1 MIELPVVRTS
11 AIRAIA
17 SGAMVMRSSAS
28 AGLFGT
34 GSGLAPAGAPP
45 ATLRRRAARSSS
57 SVRAALRAVTGSETT
72 DQRNKLGS
80 FLSASA
86 VNTCVPSGRSLGAMV
101 IGTSNCGLKFSRT
114 YSLES
119 LRLTNT
125 AIWPGRLGGSALAAA
140 PGGRAVSFFTSGAAA
155 GTVGASAT
163 ALTASAGFSTGFDSV
178 VLDSGVLDSGV
189 FASSTFGA
197 SILAG
202 SALAIAAVGASAF
215 TSSDFVS
222 EVASTF
228 ASPGLSSAFT
238 LSLAETS
245 VFVSSPADGAG
256 AAAVSAFWLSVATV
270 LLSADL
276 ISAAAVSAALA
287 AGSDFG
293 ASALVSAFDV
303 SLAGWTLAADDVA
316 SDMATTALIAG
327 SAPPAS
333 AVWVCSRNG

>member
-163 ALTASAGFSTGFDSV
+163 ALTASAGFSTG
-178 VLDSGVLDSGV
+178 LDSGVLDSGV